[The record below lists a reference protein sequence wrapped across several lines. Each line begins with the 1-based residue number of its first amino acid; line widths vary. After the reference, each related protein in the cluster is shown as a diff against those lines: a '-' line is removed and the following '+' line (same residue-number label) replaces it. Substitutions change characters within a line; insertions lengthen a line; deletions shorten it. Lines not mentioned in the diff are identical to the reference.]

1 MKLPNFIIVGAPKCG
16 TTSLYYYLKQHN
28 DIYMP
33 ERKELHYFTYNYMKN
48 MVAGPGDRQIL
59 SSLCSTREAY
69 EGYYEKV
76 KFEKAVGEVSPS
88 YFYFPDI
95 GERIIRELGRVKIIF
110 MLRDPIEKA
119 FSQYMHLV
127 RDNRETKKF
136 SDALRVEKKRIK
148 EGRAVIW
155 RYAESSLYADK
166 LQKYMEIFG
175 EQNIKV
181 ILFDDLKSSPAAVM
195 RDAFR
200 FLEVDDSFQ
209 PKTSVIYNRSG
220 RPRLRIVAD
229 LISKTNPILTRAQS
243 IIPPKIR
250 TPIRLKLL
258 EFNTG
263 KKDEI
268 DDESSMYLRAYFES
282 DVEKLGEVI
291 GARPKW
297 LN

>member
-1 MKLPNFIIVGAPKCG
+1 MKLPNFIVVGAPKCG

-28 DIYMP
+28 DIYLP
-33 ERKELHYFTYNYMKN
+33 ERKELHYYTYDYMKKL
-48 MVAGPGDRQIL
+48 VTGPGDRQIL
-59 SSLCSTREAY
+59 STLCSNRKTY
-69 EGYYEKV
+69 EGYYENV
-76 KFEKAVGEVSPS
+76 NFEKAVGEVSPS

-110 MLRDPIEKA
+110 MLRNPIEKA

-127 RDNRETKKF
+127 RDNRETEKF
-136 SDALRVEKKRIK
+136 GDALRVEKKRIK

-175 EQNIKV
+175 EQNIK
-181 ILFDDLKSSPAAVM
+181 IIQFDDLKSSPAVVM
-195 RDAFR
+195 SDVFR
-200 FLEVDDSFQ
+200 FLEVDDRFQ
-209 PKTSVIYNRSG
+209 PNTSSIYNRSG
-220 RPRLRIVAD
+220 RPRLKIVAD
-229 LISKTNPILTRAQS
+229 LISKTNPILTLAQT
-243 IIPPKIR
+243 IIPSQIR
-250 TPIRLKLL
+250 TLIRLKLL

-268 DDESSMYLRAYFES
+268 DDDATSYLRAYFKS
-282 DVEKLGEVI
+282 DVENLGTLI
-291 GARPKW
+291 GIKPNW